1 MEVTLKRD
9 RAGCYVTL
17 DELVLFEGVGFE
29 ILCEKER
36 WATGRVTR
44 RDAGEGRSRDSD
56 EPWSLELNPAGSA
69 LGSSAAHW
77 GVSAAGA
84 KDRDAASPGAAE
96 EAFLDPVAAS
106 LSSALGGGAHDRGC
120 QLGLELCLVGTC
132 DGRHTCMTRQSALP
146 TWKVTSPKSFIQL
159 PSLDAIV
166 ELHDW
171 PETGSDEDGSGES
184 LGDVDEM
191 DRRDGPAPCASNAAI
206 DDADLAE
213 GADPVSSIP
222 RAAPWS
228 LVPWKGEMS
237 LFDRAELLRN
247 VRKRYEDLMHEYHST
262 NTDKHAANDLFTG
275 ELTWIS
281 AGIRIGVGLGLGVC
295 LGLGLGVGVLVNGY
309 KVSRD
314 RMSNM
319 RQALGLGYRR

>member
-1 MEVTLKRD
+1 
-9 RAGCYVTL
+9 L

-191 DRRDGPAPCASNAAI
+191 DRRRALPTPRSMTPTWPKGATRFLPSLAPRR
-206 DDADLAE
+206 
-213 GADPVSSIP
+213 GV
-222 RAAPWS
+222 WS
-228 LVPWKGEMS
+228 RG
-237 LFDRAELLRN
+237 RGR
-247 VRKRYEDLMHEYHST
+247 
-262 NTDKHAANDLFTG
+262 
-275 ELTWIS
+275 
-281 AGIRIGVGLGLGVC
+281 
-295 LGLGLGVGVLVNGY
+295 
-309 KVSRD
+309 
-314 RMSNM
+314 
-319 RQALGLGYRR
+319 